1 MIRGFYSNTTSGN
14 AVTGGAI
21 AAAIKTAT
29 ALNAF
34 RFTSASGNIAS
45 GTIKLY
51 GIL

>member
-1 MIRGFYSNTTSGN
+1 MIRGFYSHTTSVN
-14 AVTGGAI
+14 LAAGGAI

-34 RFTSASGNIAS
+34 RFAMSSGNIAS

-51 GIL
+51 GIK